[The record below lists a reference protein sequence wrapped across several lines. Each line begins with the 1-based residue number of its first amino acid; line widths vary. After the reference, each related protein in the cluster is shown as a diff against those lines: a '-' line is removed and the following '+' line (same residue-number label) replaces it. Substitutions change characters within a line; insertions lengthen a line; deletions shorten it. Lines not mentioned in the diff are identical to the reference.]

1 MPTRILWIEG
11 NRAEGP
17 SFVPDLEKK
26 GYLIDL
32 VPTGN
37 AAMARVFEFG
47 PDLVVLNAASMRTT
61 GKRICRAIRDSAN
74 SIPIILITSPQY
86 QCDDICANTILTLP
100 FTTRKLLNRIPP
112 LVKPGGKKQ
121 IHKGP
126 LMLDMEMLKVRCQG
140 RESRITPRMASILKV
155 LVENAGV
162 VVERDTL
169 FCRVWNTEYT
179 GDTRTLDVHVNWLRQ
194 AIEENPHN
202 PQFLKTI
209 RGVGFRLDV

>member
-1 MPTRILWIEG
+1 MSTRILWIEG

-37 AAMARVFEFG
+37 AAMARLYEFG

-61 GKRICRAIRDSAN
+61 GKRICRALRDSVN
-74 SIPIILITSPQY
+74 GIPIIIITSPQY
-86 QCDDICANTILTLP
+86 PCDDVCANTILTLP

-112 LVKPGGKKQ
+112 LVQTSGKKQ

-140 RESRITPRMASILKV
+140 KESRITPRMASILHV
-155 LVENAGV
+155 LVENAGA
-162 VVERDTL
+162 VVERDKL
-169 FCRVWNTEYT
+169 FCKVWNTEYT
-179 GDTRTLDVHVNWLRQ
+179 GDTRTLDVHINWLRQ
-194 AIEENPHN
+194 AIEKNPHN

-209 RGVGFRLDV
+209 RGIGFRLDV